1 LEQKKLSI
9 ILKNNLKKQ
18 TAIINLVCR
27 RLFKTKYRFK
37 TYALKD
43 ATKAL
48 KDMMR
53 RKTKGKII
61 IDMKL

>member
-1 LEQKKLSI
+1 M
-9 ILKNNLKKQ
+9 
-18 TAIINLVCR
+18 AITNLVCQR
-27 RLFKTKYRFK
+27 RFKTTYRFK
-37 TYALKD
+37 MYALKD